1 MTRYENIKQ
10 MSKEELGHY
19 LCNLIGEV
27 AGRKDCNVCPAYYLC
42 SIGYNGM
49 IAWLDE
55 EEQIDG

>member
-10 MSKEELGHY
+10 MSKEDLGHY

-42 SIGYNGM
+42 FIGHNGM
-49 IAWLDE
+49 VEWLDG
-55 EEQIDG
+55 EEQNDG